1 MLNREWLL
9 LSKIMRMRMRMMLMM
24 MVMGIEMLMVRML
37 MGMML
42 MLMGMTE
49 QMVGGEWL
57 QSAMVRVEP
66 AVGEF
71 KHCPHPRLHLKS

>member
-1 MLNREWLL
+1 MILL
-9 LSKIMRMRMRMMLMM
+9 LLM
-24 MVMGIEMLMVRML
+24 MVMGMEMLMV
-37 MGMML
+37 MML

-57 QSAMVRVEP
+57 QSAMVRVDP

-71 KHCPHPRLHLKS
+71 KQCPHPRLHLKC

>member
-9 LSKIMRMRMRMMLMM
+9 LTKIVRMRMMLLLMM
-24 MVMGIEMLMVRML
+24 MVVMEMEMLRM
-37 MGMML
+37 MML

-57 QSAMVRVEP
+57 QSAMVRVDP
-66 AVGEF
+66 AV
-71 KHCPHPRLHLKS
+71 

>member
-9 LSKIMRMRMRMMLMM
+9 LSKIMRMRMMLLLLMM
-24 MVMGIEMLMVRML
+24 VVMGMEMLMV
-37 MGMML
+37 MML

-57 QSAMVRVEP
+57 QSAMVRVDP

-71 KHCPHPRLHLKS
+71 KHCPHNRLHLKC

>member
-9 LSKIMRMRMRMMLMM
+9 LSKIMRMRMFLLLMM
-24 MVMGIEMLMVRML
+24 MVVMGMEMLMV
-37 MGMML
+37 MML

-66 AVGEF
+66 AV
-71 KHCPHPRLHLKS
+71 

>member
-9 LSKIMRMRMRMMLMM
+9 LSKIMRMRMFLLLMM
-24 MVMGIEMLMVRML
+24 MVVMGMEMLMV
-37 MGMML
+37 MML

-57 QSAMVRVEP
+57 QSAMVRVDP
-66 AVGEF
+66 AV
-71 KHCPHPRLHLKS
+71 

>member
-1 MLNREWLL
+1 MLNTEWLL
-9 LSKIMRMRMRMMLMM
+9 LSKIVRMRMMLLLLM
-24 MVMGIEMLMVRML
+24 MVVMEMEMLRM
-37 MGMML
+37 MML

-66 AVGEF
+66 AV
-71 KHCPHPRLHLKS
+71 

>member
-9 LSKIMRMRMRMMLMM
+9 LSKIMRMRMFLLLMM
-24 MVMGIEMLMVRML
+24 MVVMGMEMLMV
-37 MGMML
+37 MML

-57 QSAMVRVEP
+57 QSAMVRVDP

-71 KHCPHPRLHLKS
+71 KHCPHPRLHLKC

>member
-1 MLNREWLL
+1 MLNRECLL
-9 LSKIMRMRMRMMLMM
+9 LSKIVRMRMMLLLLM
-24 MVMGIEMLMVRML
+24 MVVMEMEMLRM
-37 MGMML
+37 MML

-57 QSAMVRVEP
+57 QSAMVRVDP

-71 KHCPHPRLHLKS
+71 KHCPHPRLHLKC

>member
-9 LSKIMRMRMRMMLMM
+9 LSKIMRMRMMLLMVMMLMG
-24 MVMGIEMLMVRML
+24 MGMEMLMV
-37 MGMML
+37 MML
-42 MLMGMTE
+42 MLMGVTE

-57 QSAMVRVEP
+57 QSAMVRVDP

-71 KHCPHPRLHLKS
+71 KHCPPPSFTP

>member
-9 LSKIMRMRMRMMLMM
+9 LSKIMRMRLMLLLMMM
-24 MVMGIEMLMVRML
+24 MVMGME
-37 MGMML
+37 ML

-71 KHCPHPRLHLKS
+71 KHCPHPRLHLKC

>member
-9 LSKIMRMRMRMMLMM
+9 LTKIVRMRMMLLLLM
-24 MVMGIEMLMVRML
+24 MVVMGMEMLMV
-37 MGMML
+37 MML

-57 QSAMVRVEP
+57 QSAMVRVDP
-66 AVGEF
+66 AV
-71 KHCPHPRLHLKS
+71 

>member
-9 LSKIMRMRMRMMLMM
+9 ISMIMRMRMMLLL
-24 MVMGIEMLMVRML
+24 VMGMEMLMV
-37 MGMML
+37 MML

-71 KHCPHPRLHLKS
+71 KHCPHPRLHLKC

>member
-9 LSKIMRMRMRMMLMM
+9 LSMIMRMRMMLLLMM
-24 MVMGIEMLMVRML
+24 MVV
-37 MGMML
+37 MGMDMLML

-57 QSAMVRVEP
+57 QSAMVRVDP

-71 KHCPHPRLHLKS
+71 KHCPPPSFTP

>member
-9 LSKIMRMRMRMMLMM
+9 LSKMMRMRMMLMM
-24 MVMGIEMLMVRML
+24 MVMGMEMLMV
-37 MGMML
+37 MML

-71 KHCPHPRLHLKS
+71 KHCPHPRLHLKC

>member
-1 MLNREWLL
+1 M
-9 LSKIMRMRMRMMLMM
+9 IMRMRMMLLLLM
-24 MVMGIEMLMVRML
+24 MVVMEMEMLRM
-37 MGMML
+37 MML

-57 QSAMVRVEP
+57 QSAMVRVDP

-71 KHCPHPRLHLKS
+71 KHCPHPRLHLKC

>member
-1 MLNREWLL
+1 MHKVDEND
-9 LSKIMRMRMRMMLMM
+9 KMMP
-24 MVMGIEMLMVRML
+24 
-37 MGMML
+37 

-71 KHCPHPRLHLKS
+71 KHCPHPRLHLKC

>member
-1 MLNREWLL
+1 MMLL
-9 LSKIMRMRMRMMLMM
+9 LLMM
-24 MVMGIEMLMVRML
+24 VVMGMEMLMV
-37 MGMML
+37 MML

-57 QSAMVRVEP
+57 QSAMVRVDP

-71 KHCPHPRLHLKS
+71 KHCPPPSFTP

>member
-1 MLNREWLL
+1 M
-9 LSKIMRMRMRMMLMM
+9 
-24 MVMGIEMLMVRML
+24 EMLMV
-37 MGMML
+37 MML

-71 KHCPHPRLHLKS
+71 KQCPHPRLHLKC

>member
-1 MLNREWLL
+1 M
-9 LSKIMRMRMRMMLMM
+9 IMRMRMMLLLLM
-24 MVMGIEMLMVRML
+24 EMLMVMT
-37 MGMML
+37 L

-71 KHCPHPRLHLKS
+71 KHCPHPRLHLKC

>member
-9 LSKIMRMRMRMMLMM
+9 ISMIMRMRMMLLLLMMM
-24 MVMGIEMLMVRML
+24 MV
-37 MGMML
+37 
-42 MLMGMTE
+42 MGMTE

-71 KHCPHPRLHLKS
+71 KHCPHPRLHLKC

>member
-9 LSKIMRMRMRMMLMM
+9 LSKIMRMRMMLLLMM
-24 MVMGIEMLMVRML
+24 MVVMGMEMLMV
-37 MGMML
+37 MML

-71 KHCPHPRLHLKS
+71 KHCPHPRLYLKC